1 MTDEDEGDD
10 EDVSC
15 LQVSR
20 SGRQT
25 AAEFPLVPS
34 LLSVTE
40 DEKILI
46 AGTTCFN

>member
-1 MTDEDEGDD
+1 MTDEDEADD

-46 AGTTCFN
+46 AGTTCF

>member
-1 MTDEDEGDD
+1 MTDEDEAD

-15 LQVSR
+15 LQVSW

>member
-1 MTDEDEGDD
+1 MTDEDEDD